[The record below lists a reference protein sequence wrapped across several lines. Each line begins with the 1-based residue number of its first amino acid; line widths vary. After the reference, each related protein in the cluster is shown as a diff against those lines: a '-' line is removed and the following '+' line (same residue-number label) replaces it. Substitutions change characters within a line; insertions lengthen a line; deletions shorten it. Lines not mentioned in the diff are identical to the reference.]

1 MGDFQPCV
9 YILASGRRGYIYIGV
24 TSDLPK
30 RFSQHKLRLIEGFS
44 KRRNTNML
52 VRFEL
57 FGTMELAILREK
69 KLKNW
74 HRDWKINL
82 IESENPE
89 WLNLASGLGLA

>member
-1 MGDFQPCV
+1 
-9 YILASGRRGYIYIGV
+9 
-24 TSDLPK
+24 
-30 RFSQHKLRLIEGFS
+30 
-44 KRRNTNML
+44 ML